1 MKRVVIITGVSG
13 GIGSATAEVF
23 SEAGWHVVGV
33 DKRKNSE
40 RTGISRFI
48 DGDISQPDIPGKILL
63 EVSSNEG
70 RIDALVNN
78 AAVQICRP
86 LLETSQVEW
95 DSTMA
100 TNIRSAYLFTKAAYP
115 LLKESTGAIVNV
127 CSVHASANSQG
138 LAAYAVSKGA
148 LLALSRVSAVELA
161 ADGIR
166 VNAVL
171 PGAVDTKM
179 LRAGLERIQVETKN
193 AEKLLQG
200 LGSRHPLGRVG
211 EPEEVGRAILFLADN
226 QQSSFITGQTLV
238 VDGGALAKLSTE

>member
-13 GIGSATAEVF
+13 GIGSAAAEVF
-23 SEAGWHVVGV
+23 AAAGWHVIGV
-33 DKRKNSE
+33 DMRKTQE
-40 RTGISRFI
+40 RTGIARFI
-48 DGDISQPDIPGKILL
+48 EGDISRPDIPEKILL

-70 RIDALVNN
+70 RLDALVNN

-86 LLETSQVEW
+86 LLETSQSEW

-100 TNIRSAYLFTKAAYP
+100 TNVRSAYLFIQAAHS
-115 LLKESTGAIVNV
+115 LLKESKGTIVNV

-148 LLALSRVSAVELA
+148 LLALSRVTAVELA
-161 ADGIR
+161 SDGIR

-179 LRAGLERIQVETKN
+179 LRAGLKRAQVKTKN
-193 AEKLLQG
+193 VEKLLQG
-200 LGSRHPLGRVG
+200 LGSQHPLGRVG

>member
-23 SEAGWHVVGV
+23 AAAGWHVVGV

-40 RTGISRFI
+40 QTGIARFI
-48 DGDISQPDIPGKILL
+48 DGDISRPDIPAKILL
-63 EVSSNEG
+63 DVAANE
-70 RIDALVNN
+70 RRLDVLINN
-78 AAVQICRP
+78 AAVQICKP
-86 LLETSQVEW
+86 LLETGQAEW
-95 DSTMA
+95 DLTMA
-100 TNIRSAYLFTKAAYP
+100 TNVRSAYLFTQAAYP
-115 LLKESTGAIVNV
+115 LLKESTGTIVNV

-148 LLALSRVSAVELA
+148 LLTLSRVSAVELA

-179 LRAGLERIQVETKN
+179 LRAGLERVQVKTKN
-193 AEKLLQG
+193 VERLLQG

-226 QQSSFITGQTLV
+226 QHSSFITGQTLV
-238 VDGGALAKLSTE
+238 VDGGALAQLSTE